1 MEDYNNDDII
11 KSLFSTF
18 NRLKEDVIKDYING
32 KINKEQYIKEMRNY
46 DGSRN

>member
-1 MEDYNNDDII
+1 MENYNNDNII

-32 KINKEQYIKEMRNY
+32 KINKEQYVKEMRSCYGN
-46 DGSRN
+46 RN